1 MTDSRHGRDMK
12 LIVWKL
18 GEADEDHLSTALP
31 VEDVPTPRAQP
42 WVLHL
47 LEVNTLNFCAF
58 AICSSIPGLV
68 DNASEVLIAVPNTLN
83 SDAVRTKLVSVEVT
97 KLTAIIDRYLPF
109 AFTTPDSYHQ
119 GWREDWNGHVSCSSP
134 SQRRSYAHCRF

>member
-1 MTDSRHGRDMK
+1 MK

-18 GEADEDHLSTALP
+18 GEADEGHLSTALP

-58 AICSSIPGLV
+58 AICSSVPGPV
-68 DNASEVLIAVPNTLN
+68 DTASEVLIAVPNTLN
-83 SDAVRTKLVSVEVT
+83 SDAVRTTLVSAEAT
-97 KLTAIIDRYLPF
+97 NLTTIID
-109 AFTTPDSYHQ
+109 
-119 GWREDWNGHVSCSSP
+119 
-134 SQRRSYAHCRF
+134 

>member
-1 MTDSRHGRDMK
+1 MINPRHGRDMK

-58 AICSSIPGLV
+58 AICSSVPGPV
-68 DNASEVLIAVPNTLN
+68 DTASEVLIAVPNTLN
-83 SDAVRTKLVSVEVT
+83 SDAVRTTLVAIGVT
-97 KLTAIIDRYLPF
+97 KLTAIIDRYLPST
-109 AFTTPDSYHQ
+109 FTTPNSYHQ
-119 GWREDWNGHVSCSSP
+119 GWR
-134 SQRRSYAHCRF
+134 